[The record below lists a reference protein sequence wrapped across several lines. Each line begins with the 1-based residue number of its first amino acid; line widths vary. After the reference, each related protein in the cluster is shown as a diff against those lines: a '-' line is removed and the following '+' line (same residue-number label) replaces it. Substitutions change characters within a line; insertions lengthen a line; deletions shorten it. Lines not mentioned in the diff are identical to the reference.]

1 MVDYNEQK
9 RAMQDVGFVRTFP
22 VFAHHTEPQG
32 LLPDMK
38 ESQAAWYYCMC
49 LVGLLKELDEA
60 HAEYEGERDH
70 TNMANN
76 IARSVAVL
84 YDLDS
89 PSEIFKFLP
98 ACKQEA
104 ERINIGWDA
113 RMETLHII
121 EGFRTMD
128 N

>member
-1 MVDYNEQK
+1 MDYNEQK
-9 RAMQDVGFVRTFP
+9 RAMEKVGFVRSFP
-22 VFAHHTEPQG
+22 VFAHHTVPQG

-49 LVGLLKELDEA
+49 MVGLLRELDEA

-76 IARSVAVL
+76 IIRSVALL
-84 YDLDS
+84 YNLES
-89 PSEIFKFLP
+89 PGEILKFLP
-98 ACKQEA
+98 YCRMEA
-104 ERINIGWDA
+104 ERIDIGWDS
-113 RMETLHII
+113 RMDTLHMV
-121 EGFRTMD
+121 EGFRIMD